1 MKTKHVF
8 GSNEEA
14 ITFVVIIKEVL
25 WFTLEMERTVVSI
38 SSLYARFTVRHLTVE
53 LASSIFER
61 TFVQQ
66 WVMKSCLV

>member
-25 WFTLEMERTVVSI
+25 WFTLEMEKTVVSI
-38 SSLYARFTVRHLTVE
+38 SSLYARFTVRYLTVE